1 MLDALP
7 NNCWAIPCF
16 NFLFCNLY
24 SFSSLALVSK
34 IADHCSFLLTFICIV
49 VLRSL
54 NLSLESGS
62 SKRSRERS
70 LFPVTMVMFLREI
83 LPSLCHQTAPPSPS
97 WKPWISLSPNLE
109 IVCSSAIMVT
119 VHQCEYWW
127 VFMSARH
134 YLHLWTFVT
143 VRAVSSEMPSLIPQC
158 QLSNRTRMKDE
169 EKLPFSSFPLLTDRF
184 LGWSQCVFWAER
196 SVSYQCSIVNIRI
209 LYGETM
215 SYSFWTNKSLYFL
228 TSVLKW
234 S

>member
-24 SFSSLALVSK
+24 LSGRNRNSFSSLALVSK
-34 IADHCSFLLTFICIV
+34 ITDHCSFLLTFTCIA

-62 SKRSRERS
+62 SKINRERS
-70 LFPVTMVMFLREI
+70 LFPVTMVMLLLEI
-83 LPSLCHQTAPPSPS
+83 LPPLCHQTAPPQPFLEAM
-97 WKPWISLSPNLE
+97 SLFVTNLE
-109 IVCSSAIMVT
+109 IACGSAIMVI

-134 YLHLWTFVT
+134 YLHLWTFVS
-143 VRAVSSEMPSLIPQC
+143 VRAVSSEMLSLIPQC
-158 QLSNRTRMKDE
+158 QLSNSTRMKDK

-196 SVSYQCSIVNIRI
+196 SVSFNVISTFCCKHKNI
-209 LYGETM
+209 LWGNHELQ
-215 SYSFWTNKSLYFL
+215 FLNK
-228 TSVLKW
+228 
-234 S
+234 